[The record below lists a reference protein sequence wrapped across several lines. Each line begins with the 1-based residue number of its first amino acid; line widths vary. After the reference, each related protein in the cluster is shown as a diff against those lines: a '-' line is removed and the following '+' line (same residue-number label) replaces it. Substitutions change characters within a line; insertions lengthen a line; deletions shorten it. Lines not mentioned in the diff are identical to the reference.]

1 MTTTITTTTTARTD
15 WAARLRGLC
24 PRHRV
29 DTQLGQADSVV
40 KVHWTNWQ
48 SPTKFDKSKVKQN
61 VEQRTTRVR
70 IEMEI
75 EMEIEIKNWNRN
87 WKLKSKLKMSFDMAC
102 IVRCISDLPQGAAV
116 GTDHSSQF
124 TDHSLQFAVRS
135 SQITVH
141 DWQIVNTLRWLS
153 DSAIKQVDWTAFF
166 CFALLFF
173 FFFIYEWSKSER
185 QLPDRSI
192 LLCTVSILGF
202 FCDPLQERKE
212 QQ

>member
-29 DTQLGQADSVV
+29 DTQLGQVDSVV

-75 EMEIEIKNWNRN
+75 EMEIEIKNWNR
-87 WKLKSKLKMSFDMAC
+87 KLKIEIEIENELWHGVHSSLHFRLATRRSSWHWSQF
-102 IVRCISDLPQGAAV
+102 AV
-116 GTDHSSQF
+116 HGSQF
-124 TDHSLQFAVRS
+124 TVRS

-173 FFFIYEWSKSER
+173 LFFIYEWSKSER